1 MPNPSVQPYTAT
13 AFSALIWEFDPNA
26 SALGPNPIGAQPPMV
41 EQPIIAKRLARALQT
56 LRERIIP
63 RVWNSLNLSM
73 VNVIHRSEANISG
86 SNGLGKRTVET
97 SEAIYVVI
105 GGPTAE
111 MLEKGLLT
119 VDDYECIIPCFT
131 LNARLTEED
140 AIEIDGIYYDIVG
153 VQDLPKVPEP
163 VAYRYQL
170 KRTAAE

>member
-1 MPNPSVQPYTAT
+1 MPASVHPYSGS

-26 SALGPNPIGAQPPMV
+26 AALGANPIGAQPPSV

-86 SNGLGKRTVET
+86 DPLGKRNVET
-97 SEAIYVVI
+97 SEEIYVVV

-119 VDDYECIIPCFT
+119 VDDYECIIPTFT

-153 VQDLPKVPEP
+153 VQDLPKIPDP

-170 KRTAAE
+170 KRVAG